1 MKVIF
6 LDIDGVLNHEEW
18 YKSGRAREAYLAT
31 NKTDIKAYN
40 FDPESWKWVQKLIDE
55 TCAKIVLSSSWR
67 CYDLAATIEEYKN
80 TAFKPIID
88 NIVGVTP
95 SVMSRNRGE
104 EINRFFDI
112 VNGNITQNLP
122 QAIEWLKQHPLETLS
137 ATGEKIE
144 QYVIFDDDTDVTNNQ
159 KPHFV
164 HIDFWN
170 GIQEKDY
177 IKAKQILKRDMNRS
191 EYNIGQFLYGIPS
204 SEESAKYHP
213 ENQRVF
219 IHNGYVNGDGY
230 GMLIGWENG
239 ELVKSTGLTNFMWGG
254 KVRPATDCEIEEFM
268 KSLMHQT
275 KGIED
280 RR

>member
-18 YKSGRAREAYLAT
+18 YESGRAHEAYLAT
-31 NKTDIKAYN
+31 GKTDIKAYN

-55 TCAKIVLSSSWR
+55 TGAKIVLSSSWR
-67 CYDLAATIEEYKN
+67 CYDLASTIEEYKN

-104 EINRFFDI
+104 EIKRFFDI

-137 ATGEKIE
+137 KSGEKIE
-144 QYVIFDDDTDVTNNQ
+144 QYVIFDDDIDMTHEQ
-159 KPHFV
+159 MPHFV
-164 HIDFWN
+164 HVDCWS

-177 IKAKQILKRDMNRS
+177 IKAKQIL
-191 EYNIGQFLYGIPS
+191 E
-204 SEESAKYHP
+204 
-213 ENQRVF
+213 
-219 IHNGYVNGDGY
+219 
-230 GMLIGWENG
+230 
-239 ELVKSTGLTNFMWGG
+239 KSY
-254 KVRPATDCEIEEFM
+254 E
-268 KSLMHQT
+268 
-275 KGIED
+275 
-280 RR
+280 